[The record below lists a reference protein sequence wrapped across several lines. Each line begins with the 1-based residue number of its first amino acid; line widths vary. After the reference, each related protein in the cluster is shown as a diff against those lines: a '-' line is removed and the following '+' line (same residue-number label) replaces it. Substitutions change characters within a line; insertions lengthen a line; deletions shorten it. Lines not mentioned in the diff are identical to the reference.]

1 MRDDIVLS
9 PALSADDVEGWD
21 SLKQVD
27 IIIAVEERFDIKF
40 TTKELDQLDRVG
52 DLVTLIVAKAS
63 K

>member
-9 PALSADDVEGWD
+9 AALSADDVEGWD
-21 SLKQVD
+21 SIKQVD

-40 TTKELDQLDRVG
+40 STKELDQLDCVG
-52 DLVTLIVAKAS
+52 DLVSFIVAKAS